1 MSMVKH
7 KRGNASALSAQH
19 EAELKALAK
28 KSDDEIDY
36 SDIPASEDGQWSE
49 AVRGKFFR
57 PLKTQ
62 ASVRIAET
70 ARKRLPDAA
79 QCHSARGDAARAK

>member
-28 KSDDEIDY
+28 KNQMMRLIT
-36 SDIPASEDGQWSE
+36 AT
-49 AVRGKFFR
+49 F
-57 PLKTQ
+57 PLRRMGSGLK
-62 ASVRIAET
+62 
-70 ARKRLPDAA
+70 
-79 QCHSARGDAARAK
+79 QCVVSFSPVKNSGLGAY

>member
-28 KSDDEIDY
+28 NQMMRLITATFPLRRMGSGLKQCVIS
-36 SDIPASEDGQWSE
+36 
-49 AVRGKFFR
+49 FF
-57 PLKTQ
+57 
-62 ASVRIAET
+62 
-70 ARKRLPDAA
+70 AR
-79 QCHSARGDAARAK
+79 

>member
-7 KRGNASALSAQH
+7 KHGNASALSAQH

-49 AVRGKFFR
+49 
-57 PLKTQ
+57 
-62 ASVRIAET
+62 
-70 ARKRLPDAA
+70 
-79 QCHSARGDAARAK
+79 